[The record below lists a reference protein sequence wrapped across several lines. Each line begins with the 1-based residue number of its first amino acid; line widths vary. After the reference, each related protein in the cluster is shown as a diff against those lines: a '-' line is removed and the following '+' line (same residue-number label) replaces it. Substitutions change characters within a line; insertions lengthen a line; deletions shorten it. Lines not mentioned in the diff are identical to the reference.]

1 MNSSKKT
8 KPNPNYMEIQTDLK
22 WKMRQIL
29 VDWLIEVHGKFRL
42 LPETLYLAI
51 NILDRFL
58 SLRVVSL
65 VKLQLVG
72 VTAMFI
78 ASKYEEI
85 IHPSISNFTYMSDGG
100 YSDEEVLKAERYVL
114 SVISFDLQYP
124 NPMNFL
130 RRCSKA
136 ENYDIQTR
144 TLAKYLMEVSLMDHR
159 FLEYVPSILAAAA
172 LYLARKM
179 LNRGTWHVDMVHYS
193 DYTEAELLPVVDLTL
208 DYLCRPTKHEALFK
222 KYSSKRFM
230 KASIFVRDWVRKYA
244 ADRINALADA
254 DDNSDCES
262 ACANDDLLDFNNSEL
277 GDGDEEEEECDEYS
291 SEL

>member
-1 MNSSKKT
+1 
-8 KPNPNYMEIQTDLK
+8 MEIQTDLK

-85 IHPSISNFTYMSDGG
+85 IHPSIANFSYMSDGG
-100 YSDEEVLKAERYVL
+100 YTDEEVLKAERYVL

-159 FLEYVPSILAAAA
+159 FLVYVPSIIAAAA

-179 LNRGTWHVDMVHYS
+179 LGRGSWVKEDKKGRSRDMVF
-193 DYTEAELLPVVDLTL
+193 VVFGGINITHAGS
-208 DYLCRPTKHEALFK
+208 CSSLFL
-222 KYSSKRFM
+222 SLFFFPFFERM
-230 KASIFVRDWVRKYA
+230 WI
-244 ADRINALADA
+244 
-254 DDNSDCES
+254 
-262 ACANDDLLDFNNSEL
+262 
-277 GDGDEEEEECDEYS
+277 
-291 SEL
+291 